1 MHCLNK
7 DFPYNFLQT
16 VTPHCLSI
24 WKEQVQYLK
33 SLNLFDGTLLDVWK
47 AQWALYWFLKNLGQ
61 VSYLCEKALFSY
73 PTYILCLSKVWKCQ
87 FVSEYHDDAGLER
100 DCWKDVCTTYFNGVT
115 VDCGLLVSCYI
126 HGKVQ
131 FTSKHKYFDENE
143 VIFLS
148 EWLLYICIYI
158 MGESLKAE

>member
-1 MHCLNK
+1 M
-7 DFPYNFLQT
+7 
-16 VTPHCLSI
+16 
-24 WKEQVQYLK
+24 
-33 SLNLFDGTLLDVWK
+33 
-47 AQWALYWFLKNLGQ
+47 
-61 VSYLCEKALFSY
+61 
-73 PTYILCLSKVWKCQ
+73 
-87 FVSEYHDDAGLER
+87 
-100 DCWKDVCTTYFNGVT
+100 
-115 VDCGLLVSCYI
+115 DCGLLVSCYI